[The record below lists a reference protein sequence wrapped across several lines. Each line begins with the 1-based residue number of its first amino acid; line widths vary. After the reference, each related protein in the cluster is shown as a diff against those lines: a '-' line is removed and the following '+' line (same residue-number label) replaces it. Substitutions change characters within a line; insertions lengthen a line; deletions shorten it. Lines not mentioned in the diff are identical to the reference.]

1 MQCVFLQ
8 ENMVACECTCLV
20 FNNFIDGKINIVFL
34 SLFFSDL
41 VPILEHKQ
49 QKAVSCLAWR

>member
-1 MQCVFLQ
+1 
-8 ENMVACECTCLV
+8 MVACECTCLV
-20 FNNFIDGKINIVFL
+20 FNDFIDGKIKIVFL

>member
-1 MQCVFLQ
+1 MTFELNAVCVPAR
-8 ENMVACECTCLV
+8 EHGS
-20 FNNFIDGKINIVFL
+20 FNNFIVGEIKIVFL

>member
-8 ENMVACECTCLV
+8 ENMVACECVV
-20 FNNFIDGKINIVFL
+20 FNNFIVGEIKIVFL

>member
-20 FNNFIDGKINIVFL
+20 FNNFIVGEIKIVFCL
-34 SLFFSDL
+34 FFFSDL